1 MPTFPPLMRWV
12 LWGALASAI
21 GIYLFVLQ
29 VAGSDSSSGGDTA
42 GLKNIFYLIGILLF
56 GGGQVIKYFA
66 NHLRTPEGKPKLPP
80 WIDQAFLVSLAI
92 TEAVAILG
100 LVLGFMGAAPKEY
113 LPLFVLSAVGMILLA
128 PRFFFRIEELEG

>member
-1 MPTFPPLMRWV
+1 MRWV

-29 VAGSDSSSGGDTA
+29 VAGSDSAEGGDP
-42 GLKNIFYLIGILLF
+42 GSLKNIFYLIGILLF
-56 GGGQVIKYFA
+56 GGGQVVKYFV
-66 NHLRTPEGKPKLPP
+66 NHLRTPEGRPKVPP
-80 WIDQAFLVSLAI
+80 WIDQGFLVSLAI

-100 LVLGFMGAAPKEY
+100 LVLGFMGAAPGEY

-128 PRFFFRIEELEG
+128 PKFFFKIEEAEG